1 MFDIPRIFSE
11 TPVRRI
17 EYHADLPSTNDF
29 ALQQLRADDLG
40 ELPLLVLA
48 DRQTR
53 GRGRGENRWWSSE
66 GALTFSLVLPLDPQH
81 LPLDRR
87 PLLALAAGLAVRDAL
102 EDVVQFPVHGF
113 PEMRLKWPNDVFLND
128 RKVCGILIELPAR
141 PSDVCVVGI
150 GVNVN
155 NSFDAAP
162 PEIRQ
167 RAVSVAEH
175 LAAACDLTAVLIG
188 ILQHFDRTLQTLVQ
202 RPETVVARWQTFCM
216 LTGRQVCLQTEAQR
230 TIGRCEGIDA
240 AGRLILQ
247 TERGTQTF
255 ASGTVELM
263 QHKDEFEQ
271 VRADGLS

>member
-1 MFDIPRIFSE
+1 MFDIPRISSE

-29 ALQQLRADDLG
+29 ALQQLRADDPG

-66 GALTFSLVLPLDPQH
+66 GALTFSLVLPLDPLH
-81 LPLDRR
+81 LPLERR

-102 EDVVQFPVHGF
+102 EAVVPAATL
-113 PEMRLKWPNDVFLND
+113 RLKWPNDVFLND

-175 LAAACDLTAVLIG
+175 LGAACDLTAVLIG

-230 TIGRCEGIDA
+230 TIGRCEGIDS

-247 TERGTQTF
+247 AERGPQPF
-255 ASGTVELM
+255 SSGTVELHRLP
-263 QHKDEFEQ
+263 QD
-271 VRADGLS
+271 LNP